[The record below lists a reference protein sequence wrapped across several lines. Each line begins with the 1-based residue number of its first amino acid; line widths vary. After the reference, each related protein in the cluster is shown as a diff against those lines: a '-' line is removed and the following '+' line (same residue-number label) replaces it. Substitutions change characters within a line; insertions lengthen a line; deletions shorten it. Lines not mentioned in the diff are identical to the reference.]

1 MQDHHIPTPDT
12 GRRLRAPETWDA
24 ARAGETQRRLA
35 VHVRLAEHARDAQ
48 REALRSERELHQLHQ
63 LHRALPDPAPPD
75 SDSPDPPL
83 SRADRAASRSPNAS
97 DEARDQGLERGLR
110 G

>member
-63 LHRALPDPAPPD
+63 LHRARPQPPHLLPGAD
-75 SDSPDPPL
+75 PL
-83 SRADRAASRSPNAS
+83 SLSGCCPGAVS
-97 DEARDQGLERGLR
+97 
-110 G
+110 

>member
-63 LHRALPDPAPPD
+63 LHQLHRAFPDPAPPD

-83 SRADRAASRSPNAS
+83 SRADRRRLQKPK
-97 DEARDQGLERGLR
+97 RKR
-110 G
+110 